1 MGSRSCRNR
10 IGWTTPRVKPFSF
23 AAATTRSAPS
33 RFIAIGIS
41 TKVCLPWARAASAI
55 SAWVSLGPAMITTST
70 SGSSSAS
77 PRLVVHFLYPY
88 FSANVAVVGGLLPAV
103 GVAGDWPAGLAG
115 RPTTVCSR
123 ASSTRRSAS
132 ECQTPIMPWP
142 TMQIFSIEWF
152 LLFVW
157 SLSTA
162 ETADRHA
169 RNVDLHREDAAGQRL
184 FGQHLWPHT
193 VPQRGDING
202 LHVRAAE
209 TRCGRIGA
217 RQRDAAVQPAIR
229 APPVQCTRGDSR
241 APIEAVLIGRGT
253 VRSPDLFGRSGDDPA
268 TRDRSGRSVVVIRP
282 DHRDLAVGVVHR
294 LAVGAPGQTVRHDQL
309 IDHAVHGAIRIEP
322 IQRRDRPRQTLLVH
336 GAGEKPAVRGD
347 LAVVEP
353 R

>member
-41 TKVCLPWARAASAI
+41 TNVCLPCSREVSAI

-88 FSANVAVVGGLLPAV
+88 FSANVAVVGGLLPTV
-103 GVAGDWPAGLAG
+103 GVAGDSPAGLAG

-152 LLFVW
+152 LLFEW
-157 SLSTA
+157 SLSAA
-162 ETADRHA
+162 EAADRHA
-169 RNVDLHREDAAGQRL
+169 RNVDLHRKDAAGQR
-184 FGQHLWPHT
+184 FCREHLGRD
-193 VPQRGDING
+193 VVSQRRDING
-202 LHVRAAE
+202 LHVRAAK
-209 TRCGRIGA
+209 TRRSRIRT
-217 RQRDAAVQPAIR
+217 RQRDR
-229 APPVQCTRGDSR
+229 
-241 APIEAVLIGRGT
+241 
-253 VRSPDLFGRSGDDPA
+253 
-268 TRDRSGRSVVVIRP
+268 
-282 DHRDLAVGVVHR
+282 
-294 LAVGAPGQTVRHDQL
+294 
-309 IDHAVHGAIRIEP
+309 
-322 IQRRDRPRQTLLVH
+322 
-336 GAGEKPAVRGD
+336 
-347 LAVVEP
+347 
-353 R
+353 